1 MKRGELF
8 LFLKST
14 VEFHKVLMRLFFFNN
29 IEEDDAY
36 LSIDRM
42 ITWAAVVVRNESKR
56 RWLKPEAAEN
66 QPEGKSAPDS
76 DLTDR
81 SSSNP
86 LCRMMH

>member
-1 MKRGELF
+1 MKREKLF
-8 LFLKST
+8 LFFKST
-14 VEFHKVLMRLFFFNN
+14 VEVHKVLKRLFINN
-29 IEEDDAY
+29 EEDDAY

-86 LCRMMH
+86 LCRMTH

>member
-1 MKRGELF
+1 
-8 LFLKST
+8 
-14 VEFHKVLMRLFFFNN
+14 
-29 IEEDDAY
+29 
-36 LSIDRM
+36 M